1 MTNALMSVK
10 GLARLLYEMGRTFD
24 GLNTT
29 RMATEDFLRTGNPD
43 VLGSK
48 NDLALLEDLRDAAEF
63 TLKHATTD
71 PFDLAFVRAI
81 NRTLSRTAA
90 IQPGV
95 LRSSENIIVRCSGGR
110 VYTPPVP
117 QEAALESVLTDAEH
131 SQGSLHDAA
140 RLFVRLAK
148 AQPFGDGN
156 KRTALLAG
164 NALLLR
170 KGSDAVLSVP
180 VDRPHTDEFNRLL
193 SDWYLGGSDSAD
205 SDRVVDWLANWNSA
219 RDAA

>member
-29 RMATEDFLRTGNPD
+29 RMATEDFLRTGNPN

-63 TLKHATTD
+63 TLVHAATA
-71 PFDLAFVRAI
+71 PFDMTFVCAI

-90 IQPGV
+90 IQPGA
-95 LRSSENIIVRCSGGR
+95 LRTSENIIVRCSGGR
-110 VYTPPVP
+110 VYTPQVP
-117 QEAALESVLTDAEH
+117 QKEELEGMMADAED

-140 RLFVRLAK
+140 RLFVQLAK

-170 KGSDAVLSVP
+170 KGSEAVLSVP
-180 VDRPHTDEFNRLL
+180 VDQPHTDEFNRLL
-193 SDWYLGGSDSAD
+193 SDWYLGGSDD
-205 SDRVVDWLANWNSA
+205 VIGWLADWNSA